1 MRITV
6 TPQFS
11 ILRCVLITYF
21 FPENH
26 GCHYIAL
33 EGTESADDIDA
44 EHGSFD
50 ETNAE
55 NQPVDNIH
63 LRIKLLITLMLKME
77 LIINWQPFSRSSIRD
92 TKRMY
97 LFGLTKLLDFSFP
110 DHASWVFKSFSQVV
124 R

>member
-11 ILRCVLITYF
+11 ILRCVLIIYF

-77 LIINWQPFSRSSIRD
+77 LIINWQPIFQ
-92 TKRMY
+92 
-97 LFGLTKLLDFSFP
+97 
-110 DHASWVFKSFSQVV
+110 VFH
-124 R
+124 